1 MSEVEKLTT
10 MDENEEV
17 KRKVKR
23 AKVEDEP
30 SMSGFL
36 MPDKD
41 GKPLVMEVLLIVAS
55 STDHVWVEIPLT
67 MLVTTTIH

>member
-1 MSEVEKLTT
+1 
-10 MDENEEV
+10 MDENGKL
-17 KRKVKR
+17 KRKIKR

-41 GKPLVMEVLLIVAS
+41 GKPLVMEVFSILAPS
-55 STDHVWVEIPLT
+55 MDHVWVEMFLA

>member
-1 MSEVEKLTT
+1 
-10 MDENEEV
+10 MDENGKL
-17 KRKVKR
+17 KRKIKR

-41 GKPLVMEVLLIVAS
+41 GKPLVMEVFSILAPS
-55 STDHVWVEIPLT
+55 MDHVWVEMFLA
-67 MLVTTTIH
+67 MLVTTAIH